1 MNAKETSDD
10 LFRLLSRSIGN
21 CPESL
26 KRAKNGKDP
35 AFAGMKRVERQIPGL
50 GFFPGGD
57 GLWKEPGRCDPLD
70 LSPRSI
76 MVVGSTFGCL
86 KYFEEL
92 LQKKP
97 LAEENCR
104 TGTWGP
110 LLSLLGNQKNRCF
123 FTNAFPGL
131 LIGEENIDNDLRPV
145 DFDPV
150 FLGQCRHFFSK
161 QVELIKPKA
170 VLFLGK
176 LSPFVLGEERLA
188 ELGWLPFVNRKRGCI
203 SKFRSLDRSGKSFVP
218 RSVWKGVRNEVGI
231 ALLLH
236 PSNRGRNLPNRELK
250 YPDADPEIPFLDDV
264 LRTTHP
270 DISLD

>member
-1 MNAKETSDD
+1 LAKKT
-10 LFRLLSRSIGN
+10 LTTT
-21 CPESL
+21 
-26 KRAKNGKDP
+26 
-35 AFAGMKRVERQIPGL
+35 FA
-50 GFFPGGD
+50 
-57 GLWKEPGRCDPLD
+57 LW
-70 LSPRSI
+70 I
-76 MVVGSTFGCL
+76 
-86 KYFEEL
+86 
-92 LQKKP
+92 
-97 LAEENCR
+97 
-104 TGTWGP
+104 
-110 LLSLLGNQKNRCF
+110 
-123 FTNAFPGL
+123 
-131 LIGEENIDNDLRPV
+131 
-145 DFDPV
+145 FDPV

-188 ELGWLPFVNRKRGCI
+188 ELGWLAFVNRKRGCI